1 MKSGRYSFLTTRK
14 QLAQISINLKEVDN
28 KKIIIMEIN
37 ELIKKIEMKYSRLNL
52 ITYAENENNPL
63 TNESYLKVNQ

>member
-1 MKSGRYSFLTTRK
+1 
-14 QLAQISINLKEVDN
+14 
-28 KKIIIMEIN
+28 MEIN